1 MFRIKSVDITA
12 LLREN
17 RLFLNRGLFMT
28 KKVNV
33 IKLDEDH
40 RLYIYRK
47 KIVYKERKGGK
58 LVTRFSGLDFNAL
71 LTSPV
76 IDDHVRRKLA
86 ELVQKLG

>member
-1 MFRIKSVDITA
+1 VFRIKSVDITA

-47 KIVYKERKGGK
+47 KIVYKERVNGR
-58 LVTRFSGLDFNAL
+58 LMTRFSGVSLNGL
-71 LTSPV
+71 LGSP
-76 IDDHVRRKLA
+76 
-86 ELVQKLG
+86 LVNYDIKKKILQMIEKLG